1 MWTGDAGKERSMHV
15 GVAQA
20 PAGRNPILKCLLEF
34 SASGTLCSDDV
45 HSSVRT
51 IYKRAIVRDISQ

>member
-1 MWTGDAGKERSMHV
+1 MHV

-51 IYKRAIVRDISQ
+51 IYKRAIVKDISQ